1 MVSSSVPF
9 ASVNRNN
16 SSWWWV
22 SLHLASMVFGLFG
35 LLWVLPN
42 SEFIA
47 SLSPLGMQIFSFGMQ
62 NGGAMYMVVGALA
75 LFVYGKSVL
84 GLRRTLAFMI
94 PSIGLSLGSELLGT
108 STGFPFGAYSYLSGL
123 GYKIL
128 DLVPFTIPLSW
139 FYMGFVSFLL
149 ACTTLRAGTH
159 WLQRLEAIALGA
171 MMLTAWDFVLDP
183 AMSQAQYPF
192 WEWHQF
198 GAFFGMPLQNFA
210 GWMLTGTLFMTV
222 ASLLW
227 GKDQHPLLTRHQLL
241 LPLVVYVGNFV
252 FGALLSVG
260 TGIYPPIGLG
270 ILLGLAP
277 AVGLWWSAESSTTAS
292 AVPLDSTMP
301 SDSAVPVK

>member
-1 MVSSSVPF
+1 MVSSFVPF

-22 SLHLASMVFGLFG
+22 GLHLASMAFGLFG

-47 SLSPLGMQIFSFGMQ
+47 SLSPLGMQIFGFGMQ
-62 NGGAMYMVVGALA
+62 NGGAIYMVVGALA

-123 GYKIL
+123 GYKIF

-149 ACTTLRAGTH
+149 ACTTLRAGRH

-260 TGIYPPIGLG
+260 AGIYPPIGLG
-270 ILLGLAP
+270 ILLGIAP
-277 AVGLWWSAESSTTAS
+277 AVGLWWSAESSTPDP
-292 AVPLDSTMP
+292 AVPLESTMP
-301 SDSAVPVK
+301 SESAVPVK